1 MNNLILIGAIDV
13 MGLVIACVIG
23 AICGFLAGQI
33 LKGRG
38 LGLVGNII
46 VGIVGGLIFS
56 FLFSTFDMGL
66 GALVNQIIGGTIG
79 ALLLLIGIS
88 FIKKAT

>member
-1 MNNLILIGAIDV
+1 MENFVLVGFSV
-13 MGLVIACVIG
+13 VGLLVACVIG
-23 AICGFLAGQI
+23 AVCGFLAGQI

-56 FLFSTFDMGL
+56 SLFSAFDMGF
-66 GALVNQIIGGTIG
+66 GVLVNQIIGGTIG
-79 ALLLLIGIS
+79 AVVLLVAIS
-88 FIKKAT
+88 FVKKVT